1 MNWSKVRHKSK
12 SLRIGKQNIF
22 YVEVHK
28 CYFVTNTGDLLP
40 AKRRSQEH
48 CIMCSNSR
56 IIVSCGSS
64 KGVSKI
70 RNPISCKVRFI
81 GNLQTVVCVAL

>member
-48 CIMCSNSR
+48 CGQKDHTKYLMKN
-56 IIVSCGSS
+56 
-64 KGVSKI
+64 
-70 RNPISCKVRFI
+70 
-81 GNLQTVVCVAL
+81 CVDNV